1 MAKGNIFTIRK
12 TYLLQPLIMN
22 QASRFILAVF
32 WAILALHCVLLY
44 YYIPY
49 MAITKLLLVPALL
62 FYLLLKENPGNTV
75 VPRRFF
81 YAGLGF
87 ALVGDMLLIIIN
99 TTFFLSGMI
108 AFILMMFCY
117 SIFFL
122 RLQPLHRAGI
132 KKMLI
137 TVSCYGIAAVAAYH
151 FLAAELGKYKWP
163 VLIYMLIIA
172 CMASIAMNLT
182 TSARY
187 GAAAMQRFVPACL
200 VFTLSNTLLALN
212 RFYWHG
218 GNKVYIFVMITYG
231 VAQYLFVTGMA
242 KCYFKKSPDLI

>member
-1 MAKGNIFTIRK
+1 
-12 TYLLQPLIMN
+12 MN
-22 QASRFILAVF
+22 QASRFILVVF

-49 MAITKLLLVPALL
+49 MAITKLLLVPTLL
-62 FYLLLKENPGNTV
+62 FYLLLKENPENSA

-87 ALVGDMLLIIIN
+87 ALVGDMLLIIVN

-108 AFILMMFCY
+108 AFILMMLCY

-122 RLQPLHRAGI
+122 RLQPVRRMGI
-132 KKMLI
+132 KKILI
-137 TVSCYGIAAVAAYH
+137 TLCCYGSAAVAAYH

-163 VLIYMLIIA
+163 VFIYMFIIA
-172 CMASIAMNLT
+172 CMAAIAVNLT
-182 TSARY
+182 TSLRY
-187 GAAAMQRFVPACL
+187 GMAAMQRFVPACL

-218 GNKVYIFVMITYG
+218 GNKVYILVMITYG

-242 KCYFKKSPDLI
+242 KCYQKKTPDLI